1 MKIYICDALDEKIN
15 DMIDYCHEN
24 SLSLEKF
31 ENLDVSDVSGSWD
44 MIATFE
50 FTNEDDALVFK
61 LRWSNNGN

>member
-1 MKIYICDALDEKIN
+1 MKIYICDAPDERIN
-15 DMIDYCHEN
+15 DMIDYCYEN

-31 ENLDVSDVSGSWD
+31 ENLDVSDVSGWD

-61 LRWSNNGN
+61 LRWGNNGH